1 MIPTSIDGTDITGA
15 TIDGTDVQEITVDG
29 DTVFT
34 AGPDIPA
41 SAVLN
46 LVASDYSGST
56 WIANI
61 GADVADFQGNPTQ
74 TTDTNGGKTFD
85 VVNYPGN
92 DGSQDTSFS
101 TSGTFAIICAFR
113 FTSFNGT
120 FNVVFD
126 GGSQEEA
133 QFLSQN
139 PDYRIHFDGGP
150 GVNSAPLVDTNF
162 HTAALES
169 RSGGR
174 LLIDGNQVINYGSG
188 GSGLSGITIGI
199 NPLNGAPAE
208 MHMAELTVLENHTQ
222 TERDDEISRLSSEY
236 NI

>member
-1 MIPTSIDGTDITGA
+1 MPLNLNTNEVTG
-15 TIDGTDVQEITVDG
+15 VDLNNTEVSEVRLNG
-29 DTVFT
+29 QTVFT

-46 LVASDYSGST
+46 LAASDYSGSN
-56 WIANI
+56 WPANI
-61 GADVADFQGNPTQ
+61 GPDVPDAFGNPTK
-74 TTDTNGGKTFD
+74 TTDSNGGTTFD
-85 VVNYPGN
+85 VVEYDDNPA
-92 DGSQDTSFS
+92 SQNNAFS
-101 TSGTFAIICAFR
+101 TSGTFAIIAAFR
-113 FTSFNGT
+113 YTSFNGT

-126 GGSQEEA
+126 GGSRDEA
-133 QFLSQN
+133 AFLN
-139 PDYRIHFDGGP
+139 ENTAYRIHFDGGP
-150 GVNSAPLVDTNF
+150 GVNSSTSLVDTNW
-162 HTAALES
+162 HVAALES

-188 GSGLSGITIGI
+188 GTGLSGITIGS
-199 NPLNGAPAE
+199 NSSNGAPAA